1 MEETLMKT
9 ITIILVLLVSALT
22 FSSCETNSSSTSES
36 SSNSGNGN
44 GTGNSG
50 STAQFI
56 ISDHYL
62 YTVDKTTRLFDLS
75 AGTAKFLREI
85 PVGFSIETIFAL
97 GNTLFLGAS
106 DGVHIYDITSREA
119 PQFLS
124 TYQHIVSCDPVVADQ
139 SFAYCTL
146 STGRTRCSRG
156 INSLDII
163 DINDLHSPFLVQSF
177 QLSNPQGLGLV
188 GTNRLVVCDNGLK
201 LFDISER
208 SRAKLLNKSTVAN
221 AYDIIPNGNTFTAV
235 VPGGFSN
242 FKIDNDSI
250 QLVGKLIYK

>member
-9 ITIILVLLVSALT
+9 IQVILLLLVSTLIFA
-22 FSSCETNSSSTSES
+22 SCETNSSSTSES
-36 SSNSGNGN
+36 SSNSGNS
-44 GTGNSG
+44 TGNSG

-62 YTVDKTTRLFDLS
+62 YTVDKTTLRLFDLS
-75 AGTAKFLREI
+75 TGTAKFLREI
-85 PVGFSIETIFAL
+85 PVGFSIETIFARE
-97 GNTLFLGAS
+97 NTLFLGAS
-106 DGVHIYDITSREA
+106 DGVHIYDISTRES

-124 TYQHIVSCDPVVADQ
+124 KYQHIVSCDPVVADQ
-139 SFAYCTL
+139 KFAYCTL
-146 STGRTRCSRG
+146 STGRARCSRG
-156 INSLDII
+156 INSLDIV

-188 GTNRLVVCDNGLK
+188 GSDRLVVCDNGLK
-201 LFDISER
+201 LFDISDR
-208 SRAKLLNKSTVAN
+208 TKAKLLNKSTVAN